1 MGLTAFKKALVVGTV
16 RNAQNNVIPDLLR
29 IMEALEAILPTAC
42 FVVES
47 DSSDET
53 VKRLSERAK
62 IDPRFKFISLGNLAP
77 TLPDRIDRLRYCRN
91 EYVNAIRSFSEY
103 QDFDLIIVADLDGI
117 NRKIS
122 ADSFK
127 VALGSDI
134 EWDILTANQTGP
146 YYDILAL
153 RHPLWSPNNWTL
165 ELDWLAPRIGKTKA
179 VRHSLTDRMIRIP
192 ADGAPIKVDS
202 AFGGLGIYRRWIFE
216 NFDYSKESSED
227 ESSIDHVSLSKKAK
241 EAGANIYIHP
251 GLINANWTSQSRNGQ
266 TSVLR
271 TRRILSKV
279 RYLGMKRIKQKFF
292 NNSI

>member
-1 MGLTAFKKALVVGTV
+1 MGSTAFKKALVVGTV

-29 IMEALEAILPTAC
+29 IMEALEATLPTAC

-53 VKRLSERAK
+53 VKRLSEQAK

-91 EYVNAIRSFSEY
+91 EYVKAIRSIYEY
-103 QDFDLIIVADLDGI
+103 QDRDLIIVADLDGI
-117 NRKIS
+117 NKKIS
-122 ADSFK
+122 EDSFK
-127 VALGSDI
+127 AALESEF
-134 EWDILTANQTGP
+134 EWDVLTANQAGP

-153 RHPLWSPNNWTL
+153 RHPLWSPNNWTHEL
-165 ELDWLAPRIGKTKA
+165 EWRAARIGKTKA
-179 VRHSLTDRMIRIP
+179 IRHSLTDRMIRIP
-192 ADGAPIKVDS
+192 ADSAPIAVDS

-216 NFDYSKESSED
+216 NFDYSKESQDDDSTNE
-227 ESSIDHVSLSKKAK
+227 HVSLSNKAK

-251 GLINANWTSQSRNGQ
+251 GLINANWTSHSRNAQ
-266 TSVLR
+266 TSVLW

-279 RYLGMKRIKQKFF
+279 RYFGMKRIKRKYF
-292 NNSI
+292 NSSI